1 MNAEKQR
8 PYLKWVVK
16 FKVKEEF
23 LNVLVDLKDTN
34 LFQKKYPVFKMKLA
48 DDLLSS
54 KVSHYFHI
62 KREEH
67 DTDVKDTTGQS
78 VPLGSCIFL
87 MGVSKDLGI
96 CKMLFFPQ
104 PEERLVLVALDEVW
118 IKVLESMDE
127 SQRMSTL
134 TNVAASF
141 ITNPSL
147 WSQVYL
153 LY

>member
-1 MNAEKQR
+1 MNTEKQR

-16 FKVKEEF
+16 FKIKEEY

-34 LFQKKYPVFKMKLA
+34 LFQKRYPVFKMKLA
-48 DDLLSS
+48 EDLLNS
-54 KVSHYFHI
+54 KVSQYFHI
-62 KREEH
+62 KREAQESEVR
-67 DTDVKDTTGQS
+67 DVTGKS
-78 VPLGSCIFL
+78 VPSGSCIFL

-104 PEERLVLVALDEVW
+104 PEERLVLVALEEVW
-118 IKVLESMDE
+118 IKVLETMEE
-127 SQRMSTL
+127 SQRMTTL
-134 TNVAASF
+134 INVAASF
-141 ITNPSL
+141 ITNPDM

>member
-1 MNAEKQR
+1 M
-8 PYLKWVVK
+8 
-16 FKVKEEF
+16 
-23 LNVLVDLKDTN
+23 NVLVDLKDTN

-48 DDLLSS
+48 EDLLNF

-62 KREEH
+62 KREAQNS
-67 DTDVKDTTGQS
+67 DVKDVTGAS

-96 CKMLFFPQ
+96 CKLLLFPQ

-127 SQRMSTL
+127 SQRMVTL

-141 ITNPSL
+141 ITNPGI

>member
-16 FKVKEEF
+16 FKVREEY
-23 LNVLVDLKDTN
+23 LNILVDLKDTN
-34 LFQKKYPVFKMKLA
+34 LFQKKYPVFKTKLA
-48 DDLLSS
+48 EDILNS
-54 KVSHYFHI
+54 KISHYFHI
-62 KREEH
+62 KREEQ
-67 DTDVKDTTGQS
+67 DTDIRDVTGRS
-78 VPLGSCIFL
+78 VPAGSCIFL

-104 PEERLVLVALDEVW
+104 LEERLVLVGLDEVW

-127 SQRMSTL
+127 SQRLTTL

-141 ITNPSL
+141 ITNPDM
-147 WSQVYL
+147 WSQLYL

>member
-16 FKVKEEF
+16 FKVKEEY

-34 LFQKKYPVFKMKLA
+34 LFQKKYPVFKTKLA
-48 DDLLSS
+48 EDILNS
-54 KVSHYFHI
+54 KISHYFHI
-62 KREEH
+62 KREEQ
-67 DTDVKDTTGQS
+67 DNDIRDVTGKS
-78 VPLGSCIFL
+78 VPPGSCIFL

-104 PEERLVLVALDEVW
+104 LEERLILVGLDEVW

-127 SQRMSTL
+127 SQRLTTL

-141 ITNPSL
+141 ITNPGV
-147 WSQVYL
+147 WSQLYL